1 MVTVSAA
8 IGMPLPPAS
17 SDAVVGTHRDV
28 SKKSAASGAAAAALQ
43 LVYQLGVTAA
53 PPAVSPV
60 AETL

>member
-28 SKKSAASGAAAAALQ
+28 SKKSAA
-43 LVYQLGVTAA
+43 
-53 PPAVSPV
+53 
-60 AETL
+60 